1 MQGIQNIQLQEI
13 KFSKKQNQPGNA
25 GPALTFIFTM
35 LTMESWGIYAGIF
48 TGPTIMA
55 VGVVQIACFVP
66 YLIGAILFFFKGDFT
81 NGNAFL
87 IFATLFGGVGGFT
100 NTTIGFANI
109 MGWQIC
115 TQMTAIPF
123 IMGGIS
129 ILPVLW
135 VLRKSAD
142 KVTVICYLAAAF
154 FLTLM
159 GLVSLN
165 VLSANWNTIIQSLGL
180 IVSITGFYSCFNGLL
195 LSGGSRGIP
204 VGKPFFKK
212 PLDVAG

>member
-1 MQGIQNIQLQEI
+1 MQGLNTRDCQIKEI
-13 KFSKKQNQPGNA
+13 KIVEKKDQLGNP

-35 LTMESWGIYAGIF
+35 LTMEFWGIYAGIF

-66 YLIGAILFFFKGDFT
+66 YLIGAILFFCKGDST
-81 NGNAFL
+81 NGNTFL
-87 IFATLFGGVGGFT
+87 IFATLFGGVGGFS

-115 TQMTAIPF
+115 AQMAAIPF
-123 IMGGIS
+123 ILGGIS

-135 VLRKSAD
+135 VIRKAAD
-142 KVTVICYLAAAF
+142 KVTVICYLTAAF
-154 FLTLM
+154 FLILI

-165 VLSANWNTIIQSLGL
+165 VLSVNWNPIIQWLGL
-180 IVSITGFYSCFNGLL
+180 IVTTTGFYSCFNGLL
-195 LSGGSRGIP
+195 L
-204 VGKPFFKK
+204 VTPFF
-212 PLDVAG
+212 GRG